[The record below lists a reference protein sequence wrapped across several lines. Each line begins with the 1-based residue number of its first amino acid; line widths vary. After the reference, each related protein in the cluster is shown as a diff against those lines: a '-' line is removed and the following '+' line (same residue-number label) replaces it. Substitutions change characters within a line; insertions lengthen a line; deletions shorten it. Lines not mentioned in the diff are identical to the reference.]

1 MIKQSHYNLIFTI
14 WNRTYILKPVIRYR
28 HKIHSDSIL
37 TATLNEG
44 NLWSWLTTHNSIS
57 FSSYSPSQKKMVVSK
72 TKNKLRK
79 LRWFFL
85 KYFWHSAILL
95 YSQYNPYVLKHFSVF
110 SFRTL
115 YMNTYCMC
123 FTTVIWTQMLH
134 NISNHKYTD
143 IMFRS
148 FFLIIG
154 NGQDTKIGI
163 QCICIL
169 PSIANVIFPSN
180 SQSKKQQICKNKHH
194 LNNETY
200 STASIISRG
209 HIYYICKSMKN
220 LPYYL

>member
-1 MIKQSHYNLIFTI
+1 MIKQSHYNLIFII
-14 WNRTYILKPVIRYR
+14 WNRTYILKPVISYR

-57 FSSYSPSQKKMVVSK
+57 FSSYSPSQKRMVVSK
-72 TKNKLRK
+72 TKNELSK
-79 LRWFFL
+79 LRWFFS

-95 YSQYNPYVLKHFSVF
+95 HSEYNPYVLKHFSVF
-110 SFRTL
+110 SLRAL

-163 QCICIL
+163 QCIL

-180 SQSKKQQICKNKHH
+180 RAKSSKFAKTNTIWIMRLIAQQV
-194 LNNETY
+194 LFL
-200 STASIISRG
+200 G
-209 HIYYICKSMKN
+209 DIYYICKSMKN